1 MDQLKSIFKKNKN
14 DILFLKKT
22 EFDIYYSLKNKYPLV
37 VVEDITQTTGQS
49 ESGKKIIRKEIEDP
63 FKEDKDIPSKN
74 RLTAKDYKKYM
85 KYGGS
90 MGHNAPAGH
99 HKTNLD
105 VYSETFLLSN
115 MCPQEI
121 VFNSS
126 LWIILETWC
135 YRLKYDTDL
144 YDIKIF
150 TGSIPSKKDRLFDNI
165 TMNVPDYMYKLVVCK
180 HKKFENNIFIGC
192 FLMENKQPTEKIH
205 KIYKFLISLKEL
217 SDLTNINFF
226 ILFNKYLDFN
236 PTTYKISS
244 IKKIARV
251 DVQFNHMLSKQ
262 MVSALHY
269 GYLIYSNT
277 LKELEDN
284 WNLAKDKK
292 FDDEFHKV
300 YYDLCKKRL
309 KKEEKKSS
317 VKKKSSRL
325 SKSSKVITSSKIV
338 STKSY
343 AKSLKQKKKSSKKS
357 SKKNK

>member
-22 EFDIYYSLKNKYPLV
+22 EFDIYYSLKNKYPLL
-37 VVEDITQTTGQS
+37 VVESITENTGQS
-49 ESGKKIIRKEIEDP
+49 EGQKIIRKEIEDP
-63 FKEDKDIPSKN
+63 FKEDTDIPSKN
-74 RLTAKDYKKYM
+74 RLTLKDYKKYM
-85 KYGGS
+85 KHGGS

-135 YRLKYDTDL
+135 FRLKYDMDL
-144 YDIKIF
+144 YDINVF
-150 TGSIPSKKDRLFDNI
+150 TGSIPSKKDSLFDNI

-180 HKKFENNIFIGC
+180 HKKYENTIFIAC
-192 FLMENKQPTEKIH
+192 FLMENKPPIDKIH
-205 KIYKFLISLKEL
+205 KIYKFQVSLKEL

-244 IKKIARV
+244 IKRVTRV

-262 MVSALHY
+262 MISSLHY
-269 GYLIYSNT
+269 GYLIYSKT

-284 WNLAKDKK
+284 WKIAQEKK
-292 FDDEFHKV
+292 YDDEFHKV

-309 KKEEKKSS
+309 KKDKKAS
-317 VKKKSSRL
+317 VKKKSSKENIRL
-325 SKSSKVITSSKIV
+325 SKSR
-338 STKSY
+338 KSF
-343 AKSLKQKKKSSKKS
+343 KLEES
-357 SKKNK
+357 